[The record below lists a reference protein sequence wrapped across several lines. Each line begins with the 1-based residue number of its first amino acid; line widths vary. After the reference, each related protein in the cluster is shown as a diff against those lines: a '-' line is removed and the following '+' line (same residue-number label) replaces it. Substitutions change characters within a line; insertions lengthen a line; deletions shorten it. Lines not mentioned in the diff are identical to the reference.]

1 MLSADGVKM
10 RVSVVL
16 PASGTGDRFGTC
28 VPKQFSPL
36 LNQPLLLHTLNAFH
50 RLEWVGH
57 VVMVVSDDALEELTS
72 QLKEW
77 PKLTLVCG
85 HSTRHRSIQAGIRAL
100 AEDGRPPD
108 AVIIHDVVRPFV
120 EEELI
125 KQVTLDAIRYGA
137 AGVARPL
144 VSTVIKV
151 DGEGMLTEA
160 LDRSQY
166 RASEMPQAFTYSVI
180 KEAYDKADAT
190 DLDYGTECLL
200 LALKHTGT
208 RARVVPGPDYL
219 WKVTYKKDLYAVE
232 GIMKEQLLCAAVRFS
247 DGGEDLELLDAIS
260 TCCQLRSV
268 TVLRNNDQQAKCNSW
283 VFICKSGP
291 ADMDTG
297 LADVCNHVTAKDG
310 ETQFVKPCVICV
322 LRVNCED
329 TERHFKNL
337 ISNQSEKHP
346 SSVWYGIVSRRKVSD
361 AEKIGKMVAS
371 LLWTREETLTGQTFT
386 IH

>member
-232 GIMKEQLLCAAVRFS
+232 GIMKEQLLCAA
-247 DGGEDLELLDAIS
+247 
-260 TCCQLRSV
+260 
-268 TVLRNNDQQAKCNSW
+268 NNDQQAKCNSW